1 MKFCA
6 FLRGVNIGGKSM
18 KMADAVTVFEQAGMK
33 NVTSVLATGN
43 LIFSSE
49 SRAAD
54 LKVLLEKSLSDY
66 FDYEAFIFLRT
77 ENEVKNMINKN
88 PFEKSAENH
97 IYVFVTTPGTEKIL
111 MQEFEKGN
119 KTENEKAEIADGN
132 FYWQITKGNTLD
144 SDFGKILGKKA
155 LKDKLTSRNLNT
167 FEKIINKF

>member
-18 KMADAVTVFEQAGMK
+18 KMTDAIAVFEQAGMK

-49 SRAAD
+49 SEAAD
-54 LKVLLEKSLSDY
+54 LKVLLEKSLSEY
-66 FDYEAFIFLRT
+66 FDYEAFIFLRDEDQIKKT
-77 ENEVKNMINKN
+77 ISKN
-88 PFEKSAENH
+88 PFEKSSENH

-132 FYWQITKGNTLD
+132 FYWQVAKGNTLD